1 MKKSAVYGA
10 RVRGDLGPLN
20 IDKATT
26 RPGRFFGPAVCL
38 TGVRQNYD
46 EQDVTQNFVVGSRMV
61 VDERVYHYARAGA
74 ALVAPCTYR
83 LAIDGDINAPTS
95 WGMTSGG
102 ITQGQSTIVVTHAN
116 YGIVATTV
124 AANELVG
131 GWIEFWGAANAF
143 AWRRIVANTASL
155 AGVPATITITV
166 DRPWNFTNAGGAG
179 QVALHRSIYRNVQM
193 AGSVPALVNYESAN
207 GLAPIPVGIGN
218 FFWLQTWGPC
228 YIASQLGNPGAV
240 VNFRDVY
247 FGAAGTVLSKLA
259 AEAAG
264 ANVSPQRIG
273 YINGGSTAGDGN
285 NDIMLQLAP

>member
-1 MKKSAVYGA
+1 
-10 RVRGDLGPLN
+10 
-20 IDKATT
+20 
-26 RPGRFFGPAVCL
+26 
-38 TGVRQNYD
+38 
-46 EQDVTQNFVVGSRMV
+46 
-61 VDERVYHYARAGA
+61 
-74 ALVAPCTYR
+74 
-83 LAIDGDINAPTS
+83 
-95 WGMTSGG
+95 MTSGG